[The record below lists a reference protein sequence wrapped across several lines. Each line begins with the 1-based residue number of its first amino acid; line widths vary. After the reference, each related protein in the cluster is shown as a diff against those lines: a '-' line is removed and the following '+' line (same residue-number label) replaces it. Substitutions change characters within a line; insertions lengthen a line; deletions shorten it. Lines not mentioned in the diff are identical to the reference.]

1 MMNPNRLL
9 VGTFLAIFAIA
20 TSPIPSLGQAL
31 ESLKGTCAVAV
42 SASSDQLELR
52 LERGTCHHDADGR
65 LERDRNSR
73 TDADRCN
80 TNDMQLPYNTFT
92 GFIQSDLG
100 RDGAHIDAAINAEAG
115 TLTCSGTIHN
125 FKLSGD
131 FTFTPNAAFAAHML
145 KLGIQGIT
153 SQNMQTYTLFHVQ
166 AANVEA
172 LQKAGVTDIDAKN
185 LASLAIFKV
194 DPAFVESIR
203 ALGYPTPPAK
213 KLVDLKIFKVTP
225 EEVRQI
231 RALGYQPTLDELV
244 KMRIFK
250 VTPAFIEEHAQ
261 ARLRHQRPRPP
272 HRQTSQNPHLQTSR
286 ITTPSRLDTLS
297 PILIICTNSNS
308 AHRILRTSPSEGT
321 AGPASGCD
329 RTGDPP

>member
-1 MMNPNRLL
+1 MMNPSRIF
-9 VGTFLAIFAIA
+9 VATFLTIFAIA
-20 TSPIPSLGQAL
+20 TSPIQSLAQTL
-31 ESLKGTCAVAV
+31 ETLKGSCALAV
-42 SASSDQLELR
+42 SVNSDQLEFR
-52 LERGTCHHDADGR
+52 LERGTCHHNADGSVA
-65 LERDRNSR
+65 RDNGDNRNE
-73 TDADRCN
+73 ADRCN
-80 TNDMQLPYNTFT
+80 TNDMQLPSNTFT

-100 RDGAHIDAAINAEAG
+100 RDGAHIDAALNAEAG

-131 FTFTPNAAFAAHML
+131 FTFTPNAAFAARML

-153 SQNMQTYTLFHVQ
+153 TQNMETYTLFRVQ
-166 AANVEA
+166 AANIEA

-185 LASLAIFKV
+185 LASMAIFKV

-213 KLVDLKIFKVTP
+213 KLVELKIHNVNP

-250 VTPAFIEEHAQ
+250 VTPAFIEDMRKRGFGTSAQ
-261 ARLRHQRPRPP
+261 DLTIASLVKI
-272 HRQTSQNPHLQTSR
+272 R
-286 ITTPSRLDTLS
+286 IFKL
-297 PILIICTNSNS
+297 
-308 AHRILRTSPSEGT
+308 AE
-321 AGPASGCD
+321 
-329 RTGDPP
+329 

>member
-1 MMNPNRLL
+1 MMNPNRLFAA
-9 VGTFLAIFAIA
+9 TFLTIFAIA
-20 TSPIPSLGQAL
+20 TSPVQSLAQTL
-31 ESLKGTCAVAV
+31 ETLKGSCAIAV
-42 SASSDQLELR
+42 SVNSDKLEVR
-52 LERGTCHHDADGR
+52 LERGTCLHNADGS
-65 LERDRNSR
+65 RDNRDDR
-73 TDADRCN
+73 TAPDRCN
-80 TNDMQLPYNTFT
+80 TNEMQLPPDTFT

-100 RDGAHIDAAINAEAG
+100 REGAHIDAALNAEAG

-131 FTFTPNAAFAAHML
+131 FTFTPNAAFAARML

-153 SQNMQTYTLFHVQ
+153 TQNMETYTLFRVQ
-166 AANVEA
+166 AANIEA

-185 LASLAIFKV
+185 LASMAIFKV

-250 VTPAFIEEHAQ
+250 VTPAFIEDMRKRGFGTSAQ
-261 ARLRHQRPRPP
+261 DLPIAKLVKI
-272 HRQTSQNPHLQTSR
+272 R
-286 ITTPSRLDTLS
+286 IFKL
-297 PILIICTNSNS
+297 
-308 AHRILRTSPSEGT
+308 AE
-321 AGPASGCD
+321 
-329 RTGDPP
+329 

>member
-9 VGTFLAIFAIA
+9 VATFLTIFAIA

-31 ESLKGTCAVAV
+31 ETLKGTCAIAV
-42 SASSDQLELR
+42 SLNSDELEIR
-52 LERGTCHHDADGR
+52 LERGTCHQNPDGS
-65 LERDRNSR
+65 RDDRDSR
-73 TDADRCN
+73 TEPDRCN
-80 TNDMQLPYNTFT
+80 TNEMQLPSNTFT

-166 AANVEA
+166 AANIEA

-185 LASLAIFKV
+185 LASLAIFHV

-203 ALGYPTPPAK
+203 ALGYPTPPAR
-213 KLVDLKIFKVTP
+213 KLVELKIHKVTP

-231 RALGYQPTLDELV
+231 RALGYQPTLDELI

-250 VTPAFIEEHAQ
+250 ITPAFIEEMRKRGFGTNAQ
-261 ARLRHQRPRPP
+261 DLTIAKLVKI
-272 HRQTSQNPHLQTSR
+272 R
-286 ITTPSRLDTLS
+286 IFKL
-297 PILIICTNSNS
+297 
-308 AHRILRTSPSEGT
+308 AE
-321 AGPASGCD
+321 
-329 RTGDPP
+329 

>member
-9 VGTFLAIFAIA
+9 VATFLTIFAIA
-20 TSPIPSLGQAL
+20 TSPIASLGQAL
-31 ESLKGTCAVAV
+31 ENLKGTCAIAV
-42 SASSDQLELR
+42 SLNSDELEIR
-52 LERGTCHHDADGR
+52 LERGTCHHNPDGTGDD
-65 LERDRNSR
+65 RDDR

-80 TNDMQLPYNTFT
+80 TNEMQLPSNSFT

-115 TLTCSGTIHN
+115 TLICSGTIHN

-166 AANVEA
+166 AANIEA

-185 LASLAIFKV
+185 LASMAIFKV

-203 ALGYPTPPAK
+203 ALGYPTPPAR
-213 KLVDLKIFKVTP
+213 KLVELKIHKVTP

-250 VTPAFIEEHAQ
+250 VTPAFIQDMRKRGFGTSAQ
-261 ARLRHQRPRPP
+261 DLPIAKLVKI
-272 HRQTSQNPHLQTSR
+272 R
-286 ITTPSRLDTLS
+286 IFKL
-297 PILIICTNSNS
+297 
-308 AHRILRTSPSEGT
+308 AE
-321 AGPASGCD
+321 
-329 RTGDPP
+329 

>member
-1 MMNPNRLL
+1 MMNPSRLL
-9 VGTFLAIFAIA
+9 VATFLTIFATA
-20 TSPIPSLGQAL
+20 TSPIPSLGQPL
-31 ESLKGTCAVAV
+31 ENLKGTCAIAV
-42 SASSDQLELR
+42 SLNSDELEIR
-52 LERGTCHHDADGR
+52 LERGICHHNADGSTT
-65 LERDRNSR
+65 RDDRDDR
-73 TDADRCN
+73 TETTSCS
-80 TNDMQLPYNTFT
+80 TNEMQVPSNTFT
-92 GFIQSDLG
+92 GFVQSDLG

-115 TLTCSGTIHN
+115 SLVCSGTIHN

-166 AANVEA
+166 AANIEA

-185 LASLAIFKV
+185 LASMAIFKV

-213 KLVDLKIFKVTP
+213 KLVELKIHKVSP

-250 VTPAFIEEHAQ
+250 VTPAFIEDMRKRGFGTSAQ
-261 ARLRHQRPRPP
+261 DLPIAKLVKI
-272 HRQTSQNPHLQTSR
+272 R
-286 ITTPSRLDTLS
+286 IFKLAD
-297 PILIICTNSNS
+297 
-308 AHRILRTSPSEGT
+308 
-321 AGPASGCD
+321 
-329 RTGDPP
+329 

>member
-1 MMNPNRLL
+1 MMNPSRFL
-9 VGTFLAIFAIA
+9 VTTFLTIFATA
-20 TSPIPSLGQAL
+20 TSPIPSLGQTL
-31 ESLKGTCAVAV
+31 ETLRGTCAIAV
-42 SASSDQLELR
+42 SLNSDELEIR
-52 LERGTCHHDADGR
+52 LERGTCRHNPDGSRDDHD
-65 LERDRNSR
+65 SR
-73 TDADRCN
+73 SETDRCN
-80 TNDMQLPYNTFT
+80 SNEMQLPSNTFT
-92 GFIQSDLG
+92 GFIQSDLA

-131 FTFTPNAAFAAHML
+131 FTFTPNAAFAARML

-166 AANVEA
+166 AANIEA

-185 LASLAIFKV
+185 LASMAIFKV

-231 RALGYQPTLDELV
+231 RALGYQPTLDELI

-250 VTPAFIEEHAQ
+250 VTPSFIEDMRKRGFGTSAQ
-261 ARLRHQRPRPP
+261 DLTIAKLVKI
-272 HRQTSQNPHLQTSR
+272 R
-286 ITTPSRLDTLS
+286 IFKL
-297 PILIICTNSNS
+297 
-308 AHRILRTSPSEGT
+308 AE
-321 AGPASGCD
+321 
-329 RTGDPP
+329 

>member
-9 VGTFLAIFAIA
+9 VATFLTIFAIA
-20 TSPIPSLGQAL
+20 TSPMPSLGQAL
-31 ESLKGTCAVAV
+31 ETLKGTCAIAV
-42 SASSDQLELR
+42 SLNSDELEIR
-52 LERGTCHHDADGR
+52 LERGTCHHNADGS
-65 LERDRNSR
+65 RDDRDSR

-80 TNDMQLPYNTFT
+80 SNQMQLPYNTFT

-100 RDGAHIDAAINAEAG
+100 RDGAHVDAAINAEAG
-115 TLTCSGTIHN
+115 SLVCSGTIHN

-166 AANVEA
+166 AANIEA

-185 LASLAIFKV
+185 LASMAIFKV

-203 ALGYPTPPAK
+203 ALGYPTPPAR
-213 KLVDLKIFKVTP
+213 KLVELKIHKVTP

-231 RALGYQPTLDELV
+231 RALGYQPTLDELI

-250 VTPAFIEEHAQ
+250 ITPAFIEEMRKRGFGTNAQ
-261 ARLRHQRPRPP
+261 DLTIAKLVKI
-272 HRQTSQNPHLQTSR
+272 R
-286 ITTPSRLDTLS
+286 IFKL
-297 PILIICTNSNS
+297 
-308 AHRILRTSPSEGT
+308 AE
-321 AGPASGCD
+321 
-329 RTGDPP
+329 

>member
-9 VGTFLAIFAIA
+9 VATFLTIFAIA

-31 ESLKGTCAVAV
+31 ETLKGSCAIAV
-42 SASSDQLELR
+42 SLNSDELEIR
-52 LERGTCHHDADGR
+52 LERGTCHHNADGSR
-65 LERDRNSR
+65 DDRDRDSR
-73 TDADRCN
+73 TDPDRCN
-80 TNDMQLPYNTFT
+80 SNEMQLPYNTFT

-100 RDGAHIDAAINAEAG
+100 RDGAHLDAAINAEAG
-115 TLTCSGTIHN
+115 SLVCSGTIHN

-250 VTPAFIEEHAQ
+250 VTPAFIEDMRKRGFGTSAQ
-261 ARLRHQRPRPP
+261 DLPIAKLVKI
-272 HRQTSQNPHLQTSR
+272 R
-286 ITTPSRLDTLS
+286 IFKL
-297 PILIICTNSNS
+297 
-308 AHRILRTSPSEGT
+308 AE
-321 AGPASGCD
+321 
-329 RTGDPP
+329 

>member
-9 VGTFLAIFAIA
+9 VGKFLAIFAIA
-20 TSPIPSLGQAL
+20 TSPVPSLAQTL
-31 ESLKGTCAVAV
+31 ETLKGSCAIAV
-42 SASSDQLELR
+42 SLNSDEFEIR
-52 LERGTCHHDADGR
+52 LERGTCHHNADGSR
-65 LERDRNSR
+65 DDRDRGSR
-73 TDADRCN
+73 TDPDRCN
-80 TNDMQLPYNTFT
+80 TNEMQLPFNTFT

-115 TLTCSGTIHN
+115 SLTCSGTIHN

-131 FTFTPNAAFAAHML
+131 FTFTPNAAFAVHML

-153 SQNMQTYTLFHVQ
+153 SQNMETYTLFRVQ
-166 AANVEA
+166 VANIEA

-185 LASLAIFKV
+185 LTSLVIFKV
-194 DPAFVESIR
+194 DPAFVESIQS
-203 ALGYPTPPAK
+203 LGYPTPPAK

-250 VTPAFIEEHAQ
+250 VTPAFIEEMRKRGFGTNAQ
-261 ARLRHQRPRPP
+261 DLTIAKLVKI
-272 HRQTSQNPHLQTSR
+272 R
-286 ITTPSRLDTLS
+286 IFKL
-297 PILIICTNSNS
+297 
-308 AHRILRTSPSEGT
+308 AE
-321 AGPASGCD
+321 
-329 RTGDPP
+329 